1 MIIYIILV
9 PIIAVVAGIVLAARS
24 QKAEGV
30 TYGKLDKA
38 GRITNIVLIPV
49 YVALTLFSVAVS
61 FFTHPG
67 HSGLLGIL
75 GWIVTIIIDSAPLSC
90 GLGLGFS
97 VALRKQ
103 GKHKLSFAVQ
113 FAGIAGVGLAL
124 LLFVTLYGNLLGSI
138 N

>member
-1 MIIYIILV
+1 M
-9 PIIAVVAGIVLAARS
+9 
-24 QKAEGV
+24 
-30 TYGKLDKA
+30 
-38 GRITNIVLIPV
+38 LIPV
-49 YVALTLFSVAVS
+49 YVALTLFSMAVS

-103 GKHKLSFAVQ
+103 GKRKLSFAVQ
-113 FAGIAGVGLAL
+113 FAGFLWFCITMLLAKL
-124 LLFVTLYGNLLGSI
+124 CGSY
-138 N
+138 